1 MSKCSHM
8 YLFEN
13 EYRHIIQPRQHSAGT
28 KPRYILAQD
37 CVAVTFD
44 NDVFNQTDDHVEV
57 QPHVPI
63 RKTEIDILFSRN
75 TVNKYDFY
83 TLIPFA
89 FGISPELSAENMRKS
104 DARMRIR

>member
-1 MSKCSHM
+1 M

-13 EYRHIIQPRQHSAGT
+13 EYQHIIQPRQHSAGT

-44 NDVFNQTDDHVEV
+44 NDVFNLTDDHVEV

-63 RKTEIDILFSRN
+63 RKTEISILFSRD